1 MIRILFFIVFVLSF
15 VSTSLAGSF
24 IGGPLSTQDDKI
36 NQKDANGKKQGKW
49 IYYGKDRPEEGYPME
64 GKIEEGPFKDD
75 RKEGIWIK
83 YHNDGVTPKLKGTY
97 VNHRANGPFIKY
109 HPNGKIKEEGT
120 FGKNQYQDSLKRYH
134 ENGQLEYE
142 ANYNENGKEQGKV
155 KYFYP
160 NGQVEFV
167 YTSQNGVATG
177 KATRY
182 YENGDVK
189 EEITFGSDGSVVS
202 SVAKE
207 PVNPMVKV
215 KDPGASKEKAPEIAK
230 PIVKGGKF
238 QPNGYNK
245 VYNAQDEIWQD
256 GDFKDGRLYN
266 GKVYVYDKD
275 GILLKVKV
283 YKNGVYHS
291 DGQL

>member
-1 MIRILFFIVFVLSF
+1 MIKFLFLLVFAFFSSSNLLADFSFDFI
-15 VSTSLAGSF
+15 TN
-24 IGGPLSTQDDKI
+24 QDDKI
-36 NQKDANGKKQGKW
+36 NKKDASGKKQGKW
-49 IYYGKDRPEEGYPME
+49 IYFGKDRPEEGYPME
-64 GKIEEGPFKDD
+64 GKIEEGPYKDD
-75 RKEGIWIK
+75 RKEGVWIK

-97 VNHRANGPFIKY
+97 VNHRANGPFVKY
-109 HPNGKIKEEGT
+109 HPNGKIKEAGN

-142 ANYNENGKEQGKV
+142 ANYNDGGKEQGKV
-155 KYFYP
+155 RFYYP
-160 NGQVEFV
+160 NGQIEFE
-167 YTSQNGVATG
+167 YNSQNGVPSG

-189 EEITFGSDGSVVS
+189 EDLEFGTDGSVTKS
-202 SVAKE
+202 QPREMK
-207 PVNPMVKV
+207 NPPVKV
-215 KDPGASKEKAPEIAK
+215 NDPSVKTEKAPAINK

-245 VYNAQDEIWQD
+245 VYNDEDEIWQD
-256 GDFKDGRLYN
+256 GDFKEGRLYN
-266 GKVYVYDKD
+266 GKVYVYDRD